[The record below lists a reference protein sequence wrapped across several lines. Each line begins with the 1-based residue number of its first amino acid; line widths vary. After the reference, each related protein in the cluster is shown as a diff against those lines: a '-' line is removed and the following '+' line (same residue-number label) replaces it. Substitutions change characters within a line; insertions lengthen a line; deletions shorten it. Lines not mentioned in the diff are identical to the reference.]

1 MIAEK
6 KEKKRK
12 IKKHILLNT
21 DGATNFEWKYI
32 ITLVCLYKNLYSPP
46 EKQYLQAENEIP

>member
-32 ITLVCLYKNLYSPP
+32 MVCLYKNLYSPP